1 MALILPQEV
10 TTVGVFTST
19 KFTTKYCLMLLLLGI
34 YTIKASQNL
43 INKKCNIVMLKLTTS
58 GPATGPRIGSYLL
71 WYLKPAG

>member
-1 MALILPQEV
+1 
-10 TTVGVFTST
+10 
-19 KFTTKYCLMLLLLGI
+19 MLLLLGI